1 MGAQRTAM
9 FAALAS
15 RSTRMA
21 GAVLQTIKPQTIQP
35 MVVPGQVR
43 MMAGYKQK
51 TLPSLK
57 KRFKLTGTGHL
68 KRCKAG
74 KRHLAATN
82 TPQLRHSCRVHRSAT
97 TGAINHSAA
106 RDSALNKLCRWLEAG
121 GEVRV
126 VCVV

>member
-21 GAVLQTIKPQTIQP
+21 GAVLQTIKPQPIQP

-74 KRHLAATN
+74 KRHLA
-82 TPQLRHSCRVHRSAT
+82 RSKSRKRINSLSDFNHFV
-97 TGAINHSAA
+97 TGQFKKNILA
-106 RDSALNKLCRWLEAG
+106 RMFNWNLSSWWG
-121 GEVRV
+121 GGAVS
-126 VCVV
+126 